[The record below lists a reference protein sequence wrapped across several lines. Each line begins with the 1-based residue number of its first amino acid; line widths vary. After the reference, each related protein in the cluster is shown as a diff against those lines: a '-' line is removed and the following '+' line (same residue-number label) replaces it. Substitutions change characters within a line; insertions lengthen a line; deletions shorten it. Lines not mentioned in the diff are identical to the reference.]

1 MRVYEQVYE
10 YYVKQME
17 EGTLASGSRMPSLR
31 ETEKMLHVSRT
42 SVETAYLQLMAD
54 GYIYSVEKVGYF
66 VSDMMPQAASVK
78 AEPEDGTV
86 QTPVRYNL
94 AAIGEDRRCSCLEL
108 WRRYMKSALRQ
119 EERLLSYA
127 ANRGEEELR
136 REIASYVRKQR
147 NIICS
152 PEDIVIGAGFQSLL
166 MILMAMVDGEKSVSF
181 PTND

>member
-10 YYVKQME
+10 YYVKKME

-78 AEPEDGTV
+78 AD
-86 QTPVRYNL
+86 
-94 AAIGEDRRCSCLEL
+94 
-108 WRRYMKSALRQ
+108 
-119 EERLLSYA
+119 
-127 ANRGEEELR
+127 
-136 REIASYVRKQR
+136 
-147 NIICS
+147 
-152 PEDIVIGAGFQSLL
+152 
-166 MILMAMVDGEKSVSF
+166 
-181 PTND
+181 